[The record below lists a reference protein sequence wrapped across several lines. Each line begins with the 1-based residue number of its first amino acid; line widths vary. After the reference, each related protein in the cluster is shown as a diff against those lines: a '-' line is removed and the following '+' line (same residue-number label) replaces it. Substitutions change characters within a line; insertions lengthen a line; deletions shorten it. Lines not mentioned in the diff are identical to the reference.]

1 MNIIEKLKTFGVEIT
16 EDMEKA
22 FSGEFVSAA
31 EVTKKSD
38 KIKTLEDEVKTLKDS
53 QDGLQNKLTELQ
65 KTSGDA
71 ETWKAQVDELT
82 RSIENERKQ
91 WALKEESDRLS
102 STVEDFFK
110 DKHFVNDITAGAIK
124 TQLVSEL
131 QKDTAKGKSISDL
144 FDSIVK
150 DEKGEVKPNILID
163 EQTLDAERR
172 RSGIIGRSIQL
183 DSNANYTT
191 AQLMKL
197 KNDNPGLDIT
207 PYLKKIKERK

>member
-16 EDMEKA
+16 DDMKKA
-22 FSGEFVSAA
+22 FDGDFVSAA
-31 EVTKKSD
+31 EVQKKND
-38 KIKTLEDEVKTLKDS
+38 KIKNLEEENATLKGS
-53 QDGLQNKLTELQ
+53 QDGLQDKLTELQ

-91 WALKEESDRLS
+91 WALKEESERLS

-124 TQLVSEL
+124 AQLVAEL

-163 EQTLDAERR
+163 EQTLDAEKR
-172 RSGIIGRSIQL
+172 RSGIIGRSIQP
-183 DSNANYTT
+183 NGKTKYTA

-197 KNDNPGLDIT
+197 KNENPDLDIT
-207 PYLKKIKERK
+207 PYL